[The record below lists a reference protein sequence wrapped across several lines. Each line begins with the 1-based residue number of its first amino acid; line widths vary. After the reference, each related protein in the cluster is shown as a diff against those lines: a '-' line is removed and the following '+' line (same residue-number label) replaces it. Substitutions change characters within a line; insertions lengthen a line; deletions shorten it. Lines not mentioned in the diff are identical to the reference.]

1 MTRISSTLAGSV
13 GRCYIPGFMRRPLFG
28 LYSKVYNVNQEEMV
42 EPLENYNSFVEFFT
56 RQVKPRTIDQS
67 PNVLVSPADSRVLTF
82 GEVKGNDVLLIKDIN
97 YGLGEFLTGR
107 RYQQFTSEEL
117 EKIKK
122 SDQSKEKTKL
132 YSAIFY
138 LNPGDYHRYHSP
150 CDFKVLSR
158 RHIVGY
164 LYPVKISYIEKT
176 PRVYEDNERV
186 ALFGEWNKGLMTQVY
201 VGATNVGSMTLTHE
215 PKLTTNVMSTVNQ
228 MKVNSLTYDKP
239 VDIKK
244 GQEVGMFRLGSTV
257 VMIFE
262 APESFQWNIKENQT
276 IKYGDVIGKY

>member
-1 MTRISSTLAGSV
+1 MTRVSSTVAGMV
-13 GRCYIPGFMRRPLFG
+13 GRCYIPSFLRKPLFG
-28 LYSKVYNVNQEEMV
+28 MYSRVYNVNQEEMV
-42 EPLENYNSFVEFFT
+42 EPLENYNSFIEFFT
-56 RQVKPRTIDQS
+56 RKVKPRVIDAS
-67 PNVLVSPADSRVLTF
+67 PNILVSPADSQVLTF
-82 GEVKGNDVLLIKDIN
+82 GEVQGNDILLIKGIN

-107 RYQQFTSEEL
+107 RYQEFSKEDL

-122 SDQSKEKTKL
+122 TDQSKEKTKL

-150 CDFKVLSR
+150 CDFRVFSR

-215 PKLTTNVMSTVNQ
+215 ENFRTNIMSNVSQ
-228 MKVNSLTYDKP
+228 QKVNSLTYDKP

-244 GQEVGMFRLGSTV
+244 GQEVGMFKLGSTV

-262 APESFQWNIKENQT
+262 APENFQWNIKENQKV
-276 IKYGDVIGKY
+276 KYGQPIGKY